1 MPKAYVIVA
10 YRRISDPQALAA
22 YAALS
27 GPALTA
33 GGGRFIVRGMPER
46 TLEAGLKER
55 VVVIEF
61 DSVEQ
66 ASAAFASAAY
76 ARALAELGDSVERDI
91 RIVAGT

>member
-1 MPKAYVIVA
+1 MAKAYVIVA
-10 YRRISDPQALAA
+10 YRRISDPKALAA

-33 GGGRFIVRGMPER
+33 GGGRFLARGIPER

-61 DSVEQ
+61 DSVQQ
-66 ASAAFASAAY
+66 AAAAFASPAY
-76 ARALAELGDSVERDI
+76 ARALAELGGTAERDI
-91 RIVAGT
+91 RIVPGA